1 MKTFLFTAA
10 AIVAVASPAFVSLAL
25 AQPTAPAQSAGH
37 VQTIDIKSFMFMSV
51 TVPAGT
57 TVTWTNRDD
66 IPHTVV
72 AKDKS
77 WRSAALDT
85 GDSFSRKFDTPG
97 NYDYFC
103 SLHPQMVGRI
113 TVVAAKK

>member
-1 MKTFLFTAA
+1 MKAFLLAA
-10 AIVAVASPAFVSLAL
+10 AMVAVASPVH
-25 AQPTAPAQSAGH
+25 AQE
-37 VQTIDIKSFMFMSV
+37 QTIDIKSFMFMSV
-51 TVPAGT
+51 TVPTGT
-57 TVTWTNRDD
+57 TVTWTNRDQ

-85 GDSFSRKFDTPG
+85 GDSYSHRFDTPG
-97 NYDYFC
+97 QYDYFC